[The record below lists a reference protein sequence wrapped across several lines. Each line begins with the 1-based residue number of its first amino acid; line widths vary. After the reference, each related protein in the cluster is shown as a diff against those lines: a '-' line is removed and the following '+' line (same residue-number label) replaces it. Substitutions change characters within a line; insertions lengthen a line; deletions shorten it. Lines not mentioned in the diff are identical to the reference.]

1 MKNYAFG
8 NESSNLGEIEY
19 MLRVSTIILSK
30 YSALMILNLE
40 IQSSCNLEAPLN
52 VVFCVSGFAFIGL
65 LKIDCQSGKL
75 PCS

>member
-1 MKNYAFG
+1 
-8 NESSNLGEIEY
+8 
-19 MLRVSTIILSK
+19 MLKVPTIILSNF
-30 YSALMILNLE
+30 SALIILNLE
-40 IQSSCNLEAPLN
+40 IQSLCNLDVPLN